1 MQKTALNIIRFALVT
16 AGARV
21 IAYGDRAENLDNMKI
36 ALRGITLNIDKG
48 VERYRTMSGTI
59 LDAATRDYVEQL
71 KSNADKLFAILQ
83 RVDPRNPPERLQKI
97 VKDFTLHFQSQ
108 VTKLKGIMDRQSL
121 SVALQ
126 LCDRLEQSS
135 EALDARTTQRQLQ
148 RA

>member
-1 MQKTALNIIRFALVT
+1 MQKTALNIVRFALVA

-21 IAYGDRAENLDNMKI
+21 IAYGDRSENLDNMKI

-59 LDAATRDYVEQL
+59 LDSATRDYVEQL

-97 VKDFTLHFQSQ
+97 VKDFTLHFQAQ

-135 EALDARTTQRQLQ
+135 EALESRMTQRQLQ

>member
-1 MQKTALNIIRFALVT
+1 MQKTALNIVRFALVT

-21 IAYGDRAENLDNMKI
+21 IAYGDRSENLDNMKI

-108 VTKLKGIMDRQSL
+108 ATKLKGIMDRQSL